1 MGPQGATL
9 GVFSYFNCAVPEL
22 CFQLGFR
29 SVAGEGKI
37 LYTVEK
43 DREVSRDLN
52 TKYCNMRVTEGRISQ
67 L

>member
-9 GVFSYFNCAVPEL
+9 GVFSYFNCAMLEL
-22 CFQLGFR
+22 CFQLRFR

-37 LYTVEK
+37 LYTVKK
-43 DREVSRDLN
+43 DREVRRDLDA
-52 TKYCNMRVTEGRISQ
+52 KYNNITAEELISQ